1 MPPRKHAQPG
11 PPADAPVYSV
21 RQLNREAKRLLE
33 GSFPAIWVSGEISR
47 FTHHGSGHMYF
58 DLKDADASISCAM
71 FRGSQRGLHFK
82 PRSGLQVTLQGKVSI
97 FEAGGRY
104 QMIVERM
111 EEAGE
116 GLLRRQ
122 FEELKMR
129 LQAEGLFSEDHK
141 VPLPGLPATIG
152 VVTSPTGAAVRDILH
167 ILRRRYPLATVIV
180 YPTRVQGDGAKEEIA
195 AALQIANQRAECD
208 VLIVARG
215 GGSLEDLWAFN
226 EEVVARAIYASELPV
241 ISGVGHEI
249 DFTIADLVAD
259 LRAPT
264 PSGAAEIIVPD
275 RETLLKNLHGTE
287 RRATLS
293 LRRVMEA
300 RVLNMRQLESR
311 LQRSHPGTVLHELQ
325 QRCDELTRALGRTL
339 KRLVAEQHQHANAL
353 HQRLA
358 LATPAGRIATLTEY
372 RQRTEHRLIRAMQQ
386 RTAMTRQHF
395 SAVTGNLNAVS
406 PLATLERGYAI
417 VRHAGRDSVVRNA
430 TELKTGDAIET
441 QLAKGSVTATVTN
454 IDNKD

>member
-1 MPPRKHAQPG
+1 
-11 PPADAPVYSV
+11 V
-21 RQLNREAKRLLE
+21 
-33 GSFPAIWVSGEISR
+33 
-47 FTHHGSGHMYF
+47 
-58 DLKDADASISCAM
+58 
-71 FRGSQRGLHFK
+71 
-82 PRSGLQVTLQGKVSI
+82 
-97 FEAGGRY
+97 
-104 QMIVERM
+104 
-111 EEAGE
+111 
-116 GLLRRQ
+116 
-122 FEELKMR
+122 
-129 LQAEGLFSEDHK
+129 
-141 VPLPGLPATIG
+141 
-152 VVTSPTGAAVRDILH
+152 
-167 ILRRRYPLATVIV
+167 
-180 YPTRVQGDGAKEEIA
+180 
-195 AALQIANQRAECD
+195 
-208 VLIVARG
+208 
-215 GGSLEDLWAFN
+215 
-226 EEVVARAIYASELPV
+226 SELPV

-311 LQRSHPGTVLHELQ
+311 LQRSHPGTVLRELQ
-325 QRCDELTRALGRTL
+325 QRCDELAQALGRTL

-353 HQRLA
+353 HRRLA
-358 LATPAGRIATLTEY
+358 LAAPAGRIATLMEY

-454 IDNKD
+454 ISKKD